1 MKRPFHAGEVV
12 RTMTDYVVRITRLSY
27 TYPDGTKALEGIDLD
42 VPVGERIA
50 IVGPS
55 GAGKSTLLLH
65 LNGILT
71 GTGSVKIMGS
81 NLEQSNLQEIRKQ
94 VGLLF
99 QDPNDQLFCP
109 TVFEDVAFGPLNL
122 SVPAV
127 EIPRRV
133 EKALND
139 AGLDQSIRSRS
150 SHHLSL
156 GERRRVSLAAVLAME
171 PAILGMDEPTSNL
184 DPRNRRHLIEVVSG
198 LKATL
203 IIATHD
209 LELVLD
215 VCSRT
220 VLMDQGKIWADGR
233 ARDMLANAELM
244 EKHGLEVPLS
254 LRSGVRSN

>member
-1 MKRPFHAGEVV
+1 
-12 RTMTDYVVRITRLSY
+12 MTEYAVRITQLSY
-27 TYPDGTKALEGIDLD
+27 IYPDGTRALERIDLD
-42 VPVGERIA
+42 VPRGERIA
-50 IVGPS
+50 VVGPS

-65 LNGILT
+65 LNGVLQ
-71 GTGSVKIMGS
+71 GTGSIKIMGQE
-81 NLEQSNLQEIRKQ
+81 LQQSNLREVRRQ

-109 TVFEDVAFGPLNL
+109 TVYEDVAFGPLNL
-122 SVPAV
+122 AAPAD
-127 EIPRRV
+127 EIQRRV
-133 EKALND
+133 DKALSD
-139 AGLDQSIRSRS
+139 AGLNKSIRSRS

-184 DPRNRRHLIEVVSG
+184 DPRNRHHLIEVISG

-215 VCSRT
+215 VCPRT
-220 VLMDQGKIWADGR
+220 VLMDEGKIWADGETR
-233 ARDMLANAELM
+233 KMLADSQLM
-244 EKHGLEVPLS
+244 EAHGLEVPLS
-254 LRSGVRSN
+254 LKLGAKSK

>member
-1 MKRPFHAGEVV
+1 
-12 RTMTDYVVRITRLSY
+12 MTEYAVRITQLSY
-27 TYPDGTKALEGIDLD
+27 TYPDGTRALEKIDLD
-42 VPVGERIA
+42 VPCAERVA

-65 LNGILT
+65 LNGVLQ
-71 GTGSVKIMGS
+71 GTGSIKIM
-81 NLEQSNLQEIRKQ
+81 NQTLEQSNLRDVRRQ

-109 TVFEDVAFGPLNL
+109 TVYEDVAFGPLNL
-122 SVPAV
+122 AAPVD
-127 EIPRRV
+127 EIQRRV
-133 EKALND
+133 DKALSD
-139 AGLDQSIRSRS
+139 AGLNRSIRSRS

-184 DPRNRRHLIEVVSG
+184 DPRNRHHLIEVISG

-215 VCSRT
+215 VCPRT
-220 VLMDQGKIWADGR
+220 VLMDQGKIWADGETR
-233 ARDMLANAELM
+233 KMLADSKLM
-244 EKHGLEVPLS
+244 EAHGLEVPLS
-254 LRSGVRSN
+254 LKLGIKS

>member
-1 MKRPFHAGEVV
+1 
-12 RTMTDYVVRITRLSY
+12 MTQYAVRITQLSY
-27 TYPDGTKALEGIDLD
+27 TYPDGTKALEKIDLD
-42 VPVGERIA
+42 VSTGERIA

-65 LNGILT
+65 LNGVLS
-71 GTGSVKIMGS
+71 GTGSVQIMGS
-81 NLEQSNLQEIRKQ
+81 HLEQSKLQEIRKQ

-109 TVFEDVAFGPLNL
+109 TVYEDVAFGPLNL
-122 SVPAV
+122 SAPAD
-127 EIPRRV
+127 EIQRRV
-133 EKALND
+133 DKALCD
-139 AGLDQSIRSRS
+139 AGLSRSIRTRS

-184 DPRNRRHLIEVVSG
+184 DPRNRRHLIEVISG
-198 LKATL
+198 LKASL

-215 VCSRT
+215 VCPRT
-220 VLMDQGKIWADGR
+220 VLMDQGKIWADGETR
-233 ARDMLANAELM
+233 KMLSNVQLM
-244 EKHGLEVPLS
+244 EAHGLEVPLS
-254 LRSGVRSN
+254 LKLGIRS

>member
-1 MKRPFHAGEVV
+1 
-12 RTMTDYVVRITRLSY
+12 MTDYAVRITRMTY
-27 TYPDGTKALEGIDLD
+27 TYPDGMKALDGIDLD
-42 VPVGERIA
+42 VACGERLA

-65 LNGILT
+65 LNGVLT
-71 GTGSVKIMGS
+71 GSGSVRIMGA
-81 NLEQSNLQEIRKQ
+81 NLTPSNLQEIRRQ

-122 SVPAV
+122 SVPAA
-127 EIPRRV
+127 EIPHRV
-133 EKALND
+133 EKALCD
-139 AGLDQSIRSRS
+139 TGLDQSVRSRS

-156 GERRRVSLAAVLAME
+156 GERRRVSLATVLAME

-184 DPRNRRHLIEVVSG
+184 DPRNRRHLIKVVSG
-198 LKATL
+198 LNATL

-209 LELVLD
+209 LEFVLD

-220 VLMDQGKIWADGR
+220 VLMDQGKIWADGETR
-233 ARDMLANAELM
+233 TMLSNASLM
-244 EKHGLEVPLS
+244 EAHGLEIPLS
-254 LRSGVRSN
+254 LRK